1 MSYKEI
7 ERQMQIKAAQ
17 ARRLELSFLIGS
29 FVTDHLIRVQRAFE
43 GDLAAALVM
52 ATIANRNVQRYY
64 EDVAGKSPEG
74 LDKLVESGSHLSH
87 LRHCN
92 AYSVSSAT
100 GIPRE
105 TVRRKVK
112 WLAAKGWITVG
123 TRGELTIAAGIGQTF
138 AEFDAET
145 VGRFLETAQRSLAV
159 VARAEGANGQG

>member
-1 MSYKEI
+1 MTNT
-7 ERQMQIKAAQ
+7 AAKS
-17 ARRLELSFLIGS
+17 RRIELSFLIGT
-29 FVTDHLIRVQRAFE
+29 FVTNHLVRVQKAFD

-52 ATIANRNVQRYY
+52 ATIANRNMQRYY
-64 EDVAGKSPEG
+64 TDVAGRSEEG
-74 LDKLVESGSHLSH
+74 LDKLIESGSHMAH

-123 TRGELTIAAGIGQTF
+123 ERGELTITAGISETF
-138 AEFDAET
+138 AEFDRET
-145 VGRFLETAQRSLAV
+145 IEGFLATARKSLAI
-159 VARAEGANGQG
+159 ADRAAAPER

>member
-1 MSYKEI
+1 
-7 ERQMQIKAAQ
+7 MQIKATQ

-29 FVTDHLIRVQRAFE
+29 FVTDHLVRVHKEFE

-52 ATIANRNVQRYY
+52 ATIANRNMQRYY
-64 EDVAGKSPEG
+64 EDVAGRSPAG
-74 LDKLVESGSHLSH
+74 LDKLIESGSHLPH

-123 TRGELTIAAGIGQTF
+123 SRGELTIAAGIGQTF

-145 VGRFLETAQRSLAV
+145 VSRFLETAQRSLDV
-159 VARAEGANGQG
+159 VARADGAAAKG